1 MNIKILNIIDENSVV
16 YVNAVINDEEKKV
29 VLIYDNENEDVV
41 ASKLEELLKNRL
53 GIEFFYCAPNYKFYF
68 TTSWR
73 PHTKGIPINES
84 PYIKGDEECVIEKLK
99 EKGVEHH
106 IEGRSGFSCRNSV
119 VIDDPVYEP
128 KKKLITNW
136 SWESDYTLEDQ
147 LGPLVEKKERDKY
160 PQYALLLREEQIE
173 ITDYSSL
180 QTLLRNIKEECGEEY
195 EKTVAGTY
203 GDIINGVEIGP
214 YEKFDK
220 LPDSYIEVFSIRTK
234 CTEDYRQGYSHTY
247 KIWAIRKGTEGVVTL
262 TNIPDEYKGKIIGK
276 GGKKIKEKCKE
287 IGCKKIILK

>member
-1 MNIKILNIIDENSVV
+1 MDIKILNKVDLNSVV
-16 YVNAVINDEEKKV
+16 YVKAIIDGKEEKV
-29 VLIYDNENEDVV
+29 VLVYDSERLDVV
-41 ASKLEELLKNRL
+41 ASKLEKLLKDTLR
-53 GIEFFYCAPNYKFYF
+53 IQFFYCTPNYKFYF

-73 PHTKGIPINES
+73 PHTKGISINEP

-128 KKKLITNW
+128 KKRLITNW
-136 SWESDYTLEDQ
+136 SWESDYVLEDQ
-147 LGPLVEKKERDKY
+147 LGPLVEKEGRDKY
-160 PQYALLLREEQIE
+160 PQYALLLKEEQIE

-220 LPDSYIEVFSIRTK
+220 LPNNYIEVFSIRTK

-262 TNIPDEYKGKIIGK
+262 TGIPDKEKGKIIGK
-276 GGKKIKEKCKE
+276 GGARIKKVCKL
-287 IGCKKIILK
+287 IGCKKIVLK